1 MSDALEEVQ
10 TARPRSLFQRFWF
23 DIPLWKRIVPALVAG
38 IAVGLIW
45 GPQAVQVRWLGD
57 IFVRLA
63 HMLVAPLVFLTV
75 TSGVIGM
82 GDPRGLRQLGAR
94 SLGLFVGTAIIAAAL
109 GAALGV
115 LFHPGVGVSLKGV
128 APEVILPGRTL
139 GEQLL
144 AIIPLNPLQ
153 ALAEGDTLAII
164 FFAVLFSAGVL
175 TLGARARPL
184 IEVIAL
190 SSDVMIKLIGFV
202 MEFAPFGVF
211 GLMAAAVGAH
221 GAGMIVNVAVFGA
234 AVFVGCALQIIVVQ
248 AGLVFGLTGL
258 APFTFL
264 KKSLDAMIVAFSTS
278 SSSAGLPVAILV
290 AERELGLPKNIV
302 STVLPVGAGT
312 ARDGTALFVA
322 LLATFA
328 MQALGLPLKPS
339 HVALVI
345 ILSTLLAIG
354 APPTPSAA
362 LFMMAAV
369 LSVLGIGAGQ
379 SALIVGLVLPFD
391 RLLDMIRTTT
401 NVVGNLTNATIMSR
415 WAREVEA

>member
-1 MSDALEEVQ
+1 MSSALEENQ
-10 TARPRSLFQRFWF
+10 TAFPRSRLREFWF
-23 DIPLWKRIVPALVAG
+23 DIPLWKRIVPALIAG
-38 IAVGLIW
+38 IAVGLVW
-45 GPQAVQVRWLGD
+45 GPQAVELRWIGD

-63 HMLVAPLVFLTV
+63 HMLVAPLVLLTV

-82 GDPRGLRQLGAR
+82 GDPQGLRRLGAQSI
-94 SLGLFVGTAIIAAAL
+94 SLFIGTAIIAAAL
-109 GAALGV
+109 GVALGA
-115 LFHPGVGVSLKGV
+115 LLHPGVGVSLKDV
-128 APEVILPGRTL
+128 VPEPIRPGRTL
-139 GEQLL
+139 GAQLL

-164 FFAVLFSAGVL
+164 FFAILFSAGVL
-175 TLGARARPL
+175 TLGARAQPL
-184 IEVIAL
+184 IDVIQL
-190 SSDVMIKLIGFV
+190 SSDVMIRLIGFV

-221 GAGMIVNVAVFGA
+221 GVGMIVNVAAFGA
-234 AVFVGCALQIIVVQ
+234 AVFLGCALQIIVVQ

-264 KKSLDAMIVAFSTS
+264 RKSLDAMIVAFSTS
-278 SSSAGLPVAILV
+278 SSSAGLPVAMMV
-290 AERELGLPKNIV
+290 AERELGLPNNIV
-302 STVLPVGAGT
+302 STVLPVGAGI

-328 MQALGLPLKPS
+328 MQALGLPFRPS
-339 HVALVI
+339 HMALVV

-401 NVVGNLTNATIMSR
+401 NVVGNLTNATIMAHR
-415 WAREVEA
+415 TPDLEA